1 MPQRRYQDVEI
12 QLVDNGLFRHTDAPY
27 PRGEVVVRCET
38 LALGYQGDSAKTAEA
53 FFEVSRDPAGQLVC
67 SQDLFPCP
75 QTVGRWYRTGDLGWF
90 DQTGRLHLIGRASS
104 PTLFGHVVDTLERQV
119 EDLPSV
125 RHAVLLLDGN
135 ANGDEPYH
143 SEGSRPGVTLVVSA
157 SQDTPGLRAAVEGR
171 LRAVLGRIAAH
182 SSQLGVKVIVDTREE
197 WSIENGLLTATLKKR
212 RTVVGQQVD
221 NGEILHAGGLDFNDT
236 SNTSHRTGNDDGDAS
251 SSGDSPSSA
260 VQQASVSDQLKARRA
275 IEATLRATVEG
286 LVLRGVV
293 SAEDAE
299 SICPPE
305 SASIEKDL
313 FGTEPTCIIDD
324 EESSNSGGGVDSIE
338 YVSPLHS
345 ASQLHFQERLK
356 VTVAQEHTRRR
367 RQYRQFLNQYQ
378 NVRSNETPFQTLRVV
393 LGNPHPAHSALLC
406 NEGGVQIQPNRTP
419 VVAAGLTKR
428 GGSRYRPS
436 PNYSPTLLR
445 SSSAAAAAMVSAEPL
460 SPGLAVSAQSDGTDD
475 ASGAIGRL
483 GEQSP
488 LMRAGPL
495 DLTPD
500 LARLVAERWL
510 SRGHALRIME
520 AQRQEIIEAQRRSM
534 GADSPAVVS
543 RSRAPSLSLPSTPTK
558 KQGGGLARDVNVGGR
573 PPSPSKVRS
582 SWAVIVAGGEGFQY
596 GIYNLEDVFEL
607 CVRQLGRDRVI
618 LVAAIEEILTK
629 RRRAAET
636 GFPVFSPTLS
646 LEQNKRKNRE
656 KLAEFERRWAF
667 IRANGGADYDGTAC
681 SADTVLRILQGNP
694 RHPGDKV
701 LPRDPELLGSV
712 FFCFGG
718 HGGSFRSTTRNS
730 VALQRTRCDLCQEP
744 HAPRPPREDTFAN
757 TARKWE
763 TWLTEDNNNTEKFS
777 NTATHSLEDDQIL
790 CEDDQVITPFGPGRV
805 VGRRALAAVG
815 VPPNHRGGTE
825 GARGMQRTVAVTRS
839 MIHAP
844 WPASP
849 FPLVADTGQY
859 TSPFLLTYG
868 TKHSAARC
876 IPHRFVYNVKIDK
889 AGAERFQVEAAR
901 ALAASLST
909 TIIEQGGGVGRA
921 TAESSAAASSLLP
934 GGSCWKALSIL
945 YTFSVSPQGVQLPP
959 AAVGL
964 LEAFLDNSDHA
975 NLRQFTLAHV
985 QDQCAARGSV
995 TLRRDLLCLP
1005 FGPREHNHFHSSLKT
1020 REWAFGMPHAS
1031 PLEIYGPV
1039 SWRHSPV
1046 TTPTHLLVWQQIF
1059 TGLHSIR
1066 NVAPRCRVLALT
1078 EACFSGGAMKFMEDE
1093 RLSYWNKLE
1102 SW

>member
-1 MPQRRYQDVEI
+1 MCVVMVQSTQCVNVVVKYAQHRYQDVEV
-12 QLVDNGLFRHTDAPY
+12 QLVNNGLFRHTDEPY

-53 FFEVSRDPAGQLVC
+53 FFEVFRDPAGKLVC
-67 SQDLFPCP
+67 SQDLFPVP

-90 DQTGRLHLIGRASS
+90 DQTGRLHLVGRASS

-135 ANGDEPYH
+135 ENGDEPYH

-157 SQDTPGLRAAVEGR
+157 SRDTPGLRAAVEGR
-171 LRAVLGRIAAH
+171 LRAVLGRVAAH
-182 SSQLGVKVIVDTREE
+182 SSQLGVRVIVDTREE

-212 RTVVGQQVD
+212 RTVVRQQVD
-221 NGEILHAGGLDFNDT
+221 NGEILHAEELDSNDT
-236 SNTSHRTGNDDGDAS
+236 NKIHPCAGNDDGDAS
-251 SSGDSPSSA
+251 AGGLPPSP
-260 VQQASVSDQLKARRA
+260 VQQVSVSDQLKARRA

-305 SASIEKDL
+305 SVSIDKEL
-313 FGTEPTCIIDD
+313 FGGAGSAIVV
-324 EESSNSGGGVDSIE
+324 EECGHSDVDSIE
-338 YVSPLHS
+338 YIPLHP
-345 ASQLHFQERLK
+345 ASQSYFQERLK
-356 VTVAQEHTRRR
+356 VSVAQEHTRRQ

-378 NVRSNETPFQTLRVV
+378 NVRSNETPFQTLRTI
-393 LGNPHPAHSALLC
+393 LGNPHPALSALC
-406 NEGGVQIQPNRTP
+406 NEGVLPNRVGLANGVYKNSTTLRS
-419 VVAAGLTKR
+419 VAAMPL
-428 GGSRYRPS
+428 
-436 PNYSPTLLR
+436 
-445 SSSAAAAAMVSAEPL
+445 AEPL
-460 SPGLAVSAQSDGTDD
+460 SPGLAVSAQSDGAEG
-475 ASGAIGRL
+475 ASGVIGRL

-534 GADSPAVVS
+534 GADSPALS

-558 KQGGGLARDVNVGGR
+558 QGGSGGSSSKQGGPAYDAGVKAR
-573 PPSPSKVRS
+573 PSPNKVGS

-636 GFPVFSPTLS
+636 GFPLFSPTLS
-646 LEQNKRKNRE
+646 LEQNKQKNRE

-730 VALQRTRCDLCQEP
+730 VALQRTRCDLCQQP

-757 TARKWE
+757 AAREWE

-790 CEDDQVITPFGPGRV
+790 CEDDEVVTPFGRGRV
-805 VGRRALAAVG
+805 VGRRALAAAG
-815 VPPNHRGGTE
+815 VPPHHAGGASAKIQ
-825 GARGMQRTVAVTRS
+825 GSIAGSQGMV
-839 MIHAP
+839 HGP

-889 AGAERFQVEAAR
+889 AGAEQFQVEAAR

-909 TIIEQGGGVGRA
+909 TAVEQGGGVGRV
-921 TAESSAAASSLLP
+921 TAGSSTSLLP

-964 LEAFLDNSDHA
+964 LNAFLDNSDHA

-985 QDQCAARGSV
+985 RDQCAAHGSV